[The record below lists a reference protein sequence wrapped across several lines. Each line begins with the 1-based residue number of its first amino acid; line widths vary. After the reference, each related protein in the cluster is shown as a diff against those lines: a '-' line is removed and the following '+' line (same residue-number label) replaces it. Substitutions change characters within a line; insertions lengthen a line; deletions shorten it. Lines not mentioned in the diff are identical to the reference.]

1 VVMKFKGDKI
11 AHEHIY
17 WDQACLLAQIG
28 LLDPNKLPVTLAEQA
43 KELVEKSRR
52 GETSD

>member
-1 VVMKFKGDKI
+1 MKFKGDKI

-28 LLDPNKLPVTLAEQA
+28 LLDPNKLPVTRAEQA
-43 KELVEKSRR
+43 NALLEKSRR
-52 GETSD
+52 VKTSG

>member
-1 VVMKFKGDKI
+1 MKFQGGKI

-28 LLDPNKLPVTLAEQA
+28 LLDPNELPVTGVEQA
-43 KELVEKSRR
+43 KVLSERSRR
-52 GETSD
+52 SSL